1 MGRSKRDLTP
11 VGIVLRTPNPL
22 ALRGE
27 KVGECGEGNGAGKEE
42 EREGREVGGIFEGVV
57 WMTAFV
63 V

>member
-1 MGRSKRDLTP
+1 MGRTKRDLTP

-42 EREGREVGGIFEGVV
+42 EREGREVEGR
-57 WMTAFV
+57 F
-63 V
+63 